1 MAARAILSLLLLLAS
16 SGKGVA
22 QQTCSLALV
31 ESLSTPRFIATADTY
46 QILIRRHKDANPR
59 FDELLLYDALFR
71 ALKKDALQQMN
82 LKAVV
87 SERMLL
93 CDGFRV
99 LGLSVRRENVTF
111 TPAPKSHFG
120 DTSTLDT
127 KSAQGVASSGTPR
140 TIPLKSDESVE
151 QLVELWQSGKASIE
165 QLQQLWS
172 LAASRG
178 DREIQD
184 QVFKDIA
191 ESMRKDKLPALSLEK
206 FEFQNDSLPRIQLEP
221 AAEKKSN

>member
-1 MAARAILSLLLLLAS
+1 MAIKAATFFLLVFFS
-16 SGKGVA
+16 FSGVFA

-31 ESLSTPRFIATADTY
+31 EGLSTPRFIATADTY
-46 QILIRRHKDANPR
+46 QVLIRRHKDANPR
-59 FDELLLYDALFR
+59 FDELLLFDALFR
-71 ALKKDALQQMN
+71 ALKKDASQKMN

-87 SERMLL
+87 SEPMLL
-93 CDGFRV
+93 CYGFRV

-127 KSAQGVASSGTPR
+127 KSDQGVASSGTPR
-140 TIPLKSDESVE
+140 TIPLESDNSVE
-151 QLVELWQSGKASIE
+151 QLIELWQSGKAGIE
-165 QLQQLWS
+165 QLRQLWS

-178 DREIQD
+178 DRKIQE

-191 ESMRKDKLPALSLEK
+191 ESMRKEKLPALSLEK